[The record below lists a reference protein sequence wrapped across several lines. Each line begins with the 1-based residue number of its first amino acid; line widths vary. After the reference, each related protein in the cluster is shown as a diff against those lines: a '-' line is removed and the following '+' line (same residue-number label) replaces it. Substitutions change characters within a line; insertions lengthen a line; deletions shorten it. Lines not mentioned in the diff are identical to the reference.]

1 MKKGNKKRFKRF
13 VADDYDARKSERKAQ
28 KEKGKSQ
35 RKRSNEIIRDLKQ
48 GNVDFDDY
56 EEYYG

>member
-1 MKKGNKKRFKRF
+1 MKKGNKKRFKKF
-13 VADDYDARKSERKAQ
+13 VVDDYDARTSERKAQ

-35 RKRSNEIIRDLKQ
+35 RKRSNEIIRELKR
-48 GNVDFDDY
+48 GDVDFDEF

>member
-1 MKKGNKKRFKRF
+1 MKKGNKRFKKF
-13 VADDYDARKSERKAQ
+13 VADDYEARKSERKAQ

-35 RKRSNEIIRDLKQ
+35 RKRSNEIIRELKRGDL
-48 GNVDFDDY
+48 DFDEF

>member
-1 MKKGNKKRFKRF
+1 MKKGNKRFKKF
-13 VADDYDARKSERKAQ
+13 VADDYEARKSERKAQ

-35 RKRSNEIIRDLKQ
+35 RKRSNEIIREMKR